1 MGQEIY
7 IVRHGES
14 EGNAGLPSQNHREIP
29 LTEKGK
35 TQAQEIPQHLP
46 WEPELIV
53 ISPFLRARQTAQP
66 TLDKYPDTAVEIWP
80 EVREFT
86 YLMPK
91 KCTGTTTAQ
100 RRPWVEAYWSR
111 LNPFYIDGE
120 GAESFFELVY
130 RASETLR
137 RIQNSSKQ
145 KILIFSHEQFIKVLT
160 DLVERPLGTVEDR
173 MERFNRLPRLGNC
186 EGRLLQY
193 DAGKLQNTRKERYTV
208 KDILDLTCYREITN
222 TFGGSGKK
230 KKIIFNDR
238 TYMVK
243 FPVEANG
250 DSPFS
255 EDTACKIYKLLGY
268 PAQNT
273 FLANYTTGRSGH
285 HTVAACEDFTE
296 DGSSLLEFSK
306 LCLADG
312 GHQRET
318 RREIKTIMGIID
330 RLPIADGHCHIDKES
345 IKKQFLDMVVIDGF
359 LGNPKR
365 KLDDWGLLE
374 DRDGNLAFAPLYDCA
389 SSLSASLTDEQMA
402 KILSNEPEFAKR
414 ERNNHS
420 FYDRLNFAELPA
432 LAREK
437 DFVLNDAICRIT
449 PKIERSLAV
458 MFKIIDAAPRMSEIR
473 KKYLQKSLQLRFDQ
487 ILRPAFQAA
496 CSTSEKHKE
505 KDYAQ
510 SK

>member
-1 MGQEIY
+1 MGKEIY

-35 TQAQEIPQHLP
+35 AQAKEVPQQLP

-53 ISPFLRARQTAQP
+53 ISPFLRARQTARP
-66 TLDKYPDTAVEIWP
+66 TLDKYPNTAVEVWP

-86 YLMPK
+86 YIMPK

-100 RRPWVEAYWSR
+100 RRPWVEAYWTQ

-130 RASETLR
+130 RARETLR

-145 KILIFSHEQFIKVLT
+145 RILIFSHEQFIKVLT
-160 DLVERPLGTVEDR
+160 DLVERPLDTADDR

-208 KDILDLTCYREITN
+208 KDILDLSPCRELTN
-222 TFGGSGKK
+222 TFGGSGRKK
-230 KKIIFNDR
+230 KLIYNDR

-243 FPVEANG
+243 FPAEAGG

-255 EDTACKIYKLLGY
+255 EDIACKIYKLLGY

-273 FLANYTTGRSGH
+273 FLANYTTGRLGYR
-285 HTVAACEDFTE
+285 TVAACEDFTM
-296 DGSSLLEFSK
+296 DGSSLLEFGK

-312 GHQRET
+312 CHQREN
-318 RREIKTIMGIID
+318 RRELKAIMGIID
-330 RLPIADGHCHIDKES
+330 RLPTADGCCHIDKDAV
-345 IKKQFLDMVVIDGF
+345 KKQFLDMVVIDGF
-359 LGNPKR
+359 LGNAKR

-374 DRDGNLAFAPLYDCA
+374 DKDGNLAFAPIYDCA
-389 SSLSASLTDEQMA
+389 SALSASLTDEQMA

-414 ERNNHS
+414 ERNVRS
-420 FYDRLNFAELPA
+420 VYDHLNFAELSA
-432 LAREK
+432 LARDE
-437 DFVLNDAICRIT
+437 DFVLNEAIRRVT

-458 MFKIIDAAPRMSEIR
+458 MLKIIDDTPRMSEIR

-487 ILRPAFQAA
+487 ILNPAFNAVCKA
-496 CSTSEKHKE
+496 EDADGGDRKKL
-505 KDYAQ
+505 
-510 SK
+510 